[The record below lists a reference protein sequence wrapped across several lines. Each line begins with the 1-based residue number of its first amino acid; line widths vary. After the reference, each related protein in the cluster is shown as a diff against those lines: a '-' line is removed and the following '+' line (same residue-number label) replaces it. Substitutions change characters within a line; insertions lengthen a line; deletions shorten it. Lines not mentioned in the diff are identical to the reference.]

1 MIFRNATVIDGTG
14 AARYRSE
21 VLVEGDR
28 ITAIGP
34 NLTAVGHEE
43 VDLHGLVLCPGF
55 IDTHSHSDLKVL
67 EDPLLAPKIRQGITT
82 EVLGQDGVSM
92 APLPPQFIEDWRKN
106 LAGLDGTSDT
116 IDWTFGTTEGYL
128 KAMERRGL
136 VIHESYLVPHGN
148 VRMEAMG
155 LENRAPTPAE
165 VEAMRRIVRREM
177 EAGALGLSSGL
188 IYIPCAYGDMTEII
202 EMCRVVAEY
211 DGVFVVHQRSEA
223 NAILPSMDEILTIG
237 RESGVRLHFSHFKIC
252 GQRNWSKLDA
262 VLGKL
267 DAARAEGLTVTFD
280 QYPYTAGST
289 MLGAILPSWAHA
301 GGTNALMKRLADPE
315 ARARIIADILEVDCD
330 WDNFVEFA
338 GFDGIS
344 ITSVKTPANAAA
356 VGLTLTEWGRLRGQ
370 PPLEAALDLLLEE
383 ENAVGMIDVYGSE
396 DHIRTFI
403 RRPEMNLCTDGLLG
417 GRPHPRVYGAFP
429 RLLKMV
435 REEGLLSLEEAV
447 RKMTGQPAEVFRFR
461 DRGTVEVGQVA
472 DLVVFDPATVAD
484 RGSYT
489 DPIQFPVGIHRV
501 VVAGKTVWDG
511 QTLDE
516 AGLPG
521 RVLRLSRREVR
532 S

>member
-1 MIFRNATVIDGTG
+1 MLIRGGTLIDGTG
-14 AARYRSE
+14 APRYQADL
-21 VLVEGDR
+21 LVEADR
-28 ITAIGP
+28 IVGIGP
-34 NLTAVGHEE
+34 GLAAPGHE
-43 VDLHGLVLCPGF
+43 VIDASGLVVCPGF

-67 EDPLLAPKIRQGITT
+67 DDPLLAPKIRQGITT

-92 APLPPQFIEDWRKN
+92 APLPLAFIDDWRKN

-116 IDWTFGTTEGYL
+116 VDWTFQTTEGYL
-128 KAMERRGL
+128 KALEQRGL

-155 LENRAPTPAE
+155 LEDRAPTPAE
-165 VEAMRRIVRREM
+165 TEAMKRIVRREM

-188 IYIPCAYGDMTEII
+188 IYIPCAYGDTTEVI
-202 EMCRVVAEY
+202 EMCKVVAEF

-223 NAILPSMDEILTIG
+223 NAILPSMDEILRIG

-252 GQRNWSKLDA
+252 GKKNWSKLDA

-301 GGTNALMKRLADPE
+301 GGTSKLLERLADP
-315 ARARIIADILEVDCD
+315 ATRARIITDILEEDCE

-338 GFDGIS
+338 GVEGIS
-344 ITSVKTPANAAA
+344 ITSVKTSANADA
-356 VGLTLTEWGRLRGQ
+356 VGLTLVELGALRGK

-396 DHIRTFI
+396 DHIRAFI

-417 GRPHPRVYGAFP
+417 GRPHPRVYGSFP
-429 RLLKMV
+429 RLLRLV
-435 REEGLLSLEEAV
+435 REENLLTLEEAV
-447 RKMTGQPAEVFRFR
+447 RKMTGQPAAVFGFS
-461 DRGTVEVGQVA
+461 DRGCLAVGKVA
-472 DLVVFDPATVAD
+472 DLVLFDPATVGD
-484 RGSYT
+484 RGTYA
-489 DPIQFPVGIHRV
+489 DPVQFPQGVARV
-501 VVAGKTVWDG
+501 VVRGRTVWDG
-511 QTLDE
+511 AALDA
-516 AGLPG
+516 AGYPG
-521 RVLRLSRREVR
+521 RVLRGPSVRRLP
-532 S
+532 